1 MGKRNA
7 YLSLRA
13 GSSLSVAGESET
25 APGRAGTAGS
35 PAHRPAAPAAP
46 PPPLQRLGCNAEL
59 IVDEFG
65 EKLME
70 ELDYVQEARNIE
82 ASSFND

>member
-1 MGKRNA
+1 MTVAMKHPFLDPFASCQLLQPLPCRPP
-7 YLSLRA
+7 SLA
-13 GSSLSVAGESET
+13 
-25 APGRAGTAGS
+25 
-35 PAHRPAAPAAP
+35 
-46 PPPLQRLGCNAEL
+46 QRLGCNAEL

-82 ASSFND
+82 VSFLILGFPLNARMSY